1 MATITVGSGE
11 QYSTISA
18 AVAAASS
25 SDTIDVDAGTYTN
38 DFPTISQNLTLQAV
52 GGTVTMIA
60 TQDPPDGKAII
71 DEGGS
76 GVNVTINGF
85 DISGAQVGDGNGAAI
100 RYEGGSLTLNN
111 DNIHNNQDGLLS
123 APDPNGTITINSSTF
138 TDNGT
143 GDGSTH
149 NIYVGDIANLT
160 VQNSTI
166 DAANVGHDIKSRA
179 QNTTI
184 TNNTIEDGPNG
195 NSSYEIDLPNGGNAN
210 IQGND
215 IEKGPNAQNPSAISF
230 GEEGG
235 VYGNSSL
242 TVQNNTILNDDPAG
256 DTNAVVN
263 DTGTTAT
270 VTSNS
275 LYGWNTVAVG
285 PANVSGNTI
294 LTTEPALSSLTPG
307 GAVSNPDTT
316 STATSTPASTPTTT
330 TSDTSTPA
338 STPTTT
344 SSDTSTPTP
353 SPSASTAATP
363 TDTST
368 TPTPGTGVAAST
380 TSPDGSV
387 PISATTVGT
396 SSSSPTFVAGDSSGG
411 SQPSG
416 SGTTAATPSSPSDT
430 SGTTSAASLAQTP
443 ATPPDPAANASNPF
457 LSWQQ
462 AIGSTSGNPWAA
474 YAQFGGNGAQSL
486 FAPSGD
492 NTSSGLLPTA
502 AS

>member
-18 AVAAASS
+18 AVAASS
-25 SDTIDVDAGTYTN
+25 SGDTIDVDAGTYTN

-52 GGTVTMIA
+52 GGTVTMAA
-60 TQDPPDGKAII
+60 TQAPPDGKAII

-111 DNIHNNQDGLLS
+111 DNIHNNQEGLLS

-138 TDNGT
+138 NDNGG

-179 QNTTI
+179 ENTTI

-242 TVQNNTILNDDPAG
+242 TVQNNTMLNDDPAG

-263 DTGTTAT
+263 DTGATAT
-270 VTSNS
+270 VTGNS

-307 GAVSNPDTT
+307 GAVSNSPDT
-316 STATSTPASTPTTT
+316 STTTPSTPAST
-330 TSDTSTPA
+330 DT

-344 SSDTSTPTP
+344 SSDTSTPTAAP
-353 SPSASTAATP
+353 STSTASTP

-368 TPTPGTGVAAST
+368 APTPDTSSAAST
-380 TSPDGSV
+380 TSSDGSA

-396 SSSSPTFVAGDSSGG
+396 SSSSPTFVAGDSSSG
-411 SQPSG
+411 SQQAG
-416 SGTTAATPSSPSDT
+416 SGTTSTTPSSPSDT
-430 SGTTSAASLAQTP
+430 SGTGPAASLAQTP
-443 ATPPDPAANASNPF
+443 ATPPDPAGTSSNPF
-457 LSWQQ
+457 LSLQQ
-462 AIGSTSGNPWAA
+462 AIGSNSGGPWAA
-474 YAQFGGNGAQSL
+474 YAQFDGNGTHSL
-486 FAPSGD
+486 IPVSGQ
-492 NTSSGLLPTA
+492 NASSGLF
-502 AS
+502 